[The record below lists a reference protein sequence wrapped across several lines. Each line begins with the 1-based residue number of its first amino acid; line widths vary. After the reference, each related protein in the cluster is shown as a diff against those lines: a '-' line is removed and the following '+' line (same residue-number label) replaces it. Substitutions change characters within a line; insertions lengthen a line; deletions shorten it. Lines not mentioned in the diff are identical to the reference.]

1 MGFLA
6 GKRALVVGLATERSI
21 AYGIAS
27 AMRREGAELAFTYQE
42 RFKDRVQAMAQEFG
56 SQLAFEMDVA
66 SDESIDQAFSS
77 LKTAWDG
84 LDIVVHAVAFA
95 PSDAIR
101 GGFVESTTR
110 ENFRVAHDIS
120 SYSLTAIAKAAQP
133 MMQGRAGA
141 FVTLT
146 YLGAVRSLP
155 SYNVMGLAKAS
166 LEASVRFLAA
176 DLGPQGIRVNA
187 ISAGPIKTLAAA
199 GIGGFRKML
208 AHVASV
214 APLRRNVTLEDVG
227 NTAAFLCSDLASGVT
242 GEVIY
247 VDAGYSTVGMAF
259 GSDE

>member
-6 GKRALVVGLATERSI
+6 GKRALIVGLATERSI

-27 AMRREGAELAFTYQE
+27 AMHREGAELAFTYQE
-42 RFKDRVQAMAQEFG
+42 RFKDRVAGMAKEFG
-56 SQLAFEMDVA
+56 SDRVYEMDVA
-66 SDESIDQAFSS
+66 SDESIEKAFSG

-84 LDIVVHAVAFA
+84 LDVVVHAVAFA

-110 ENFRVAHDIS
+110 ENFRIAHDIS

-133 MMQGRAGA
+133 MMANRSGA

-166 LEASVRFLAA
+166 LEAPCAA
-176 DLGPQGIRVNA
+176 TSRSRM
-187 ISAGPIKTLAAA
+187 SATPRHSCAQTWH
-199 GIGGFRKML
+199 R
-208 AHVASV
+208 AS
-214 APLRRNVTLEDVG
+214 PG
-227 NTAAFLCSDLASGVT
+227 K
-242 GEVIY
+242 
-247 VDAGYSTVGMAF
+247 
-259 GSDE
+259 